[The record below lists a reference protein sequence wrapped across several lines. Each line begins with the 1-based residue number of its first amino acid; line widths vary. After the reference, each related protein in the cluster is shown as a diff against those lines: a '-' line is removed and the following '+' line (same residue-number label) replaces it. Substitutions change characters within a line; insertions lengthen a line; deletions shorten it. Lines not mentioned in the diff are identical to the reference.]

1 MCTLAWVKLQAL
13 HFSNACQSKRQGRT
27 MLPEPEVAIAA
38 LGHIKAIGK
47 RSILEKILMV
57 A

>member
-1 MCTLAWVKLQAL
+1 
-13 HFSNACQSKRQGRT
+13 

-57 A
+57 AWSIRNREAQRAIKQLHLGRR